1 MPYHKRAGQL
11 HNTLISFLHH
21 YGNRTD
27 VEIVIIEDIK
37 NTKDSKEHNMFKAII
52 DGFPELNIAYGMA
65 GRFEEWNPSRLFNA
79 AAVKAG
85 GEYFVITNPEC
96 FHKTDI
102 LKGLD
107 DEFDRNSN
115 VYVVCACESIR
126 EFRPFIKHF
135 DELGGVHHRWYQHSE
150 HRNVMYHFCNAI
162 SRDNYFKAGGFDE
175 RYALGMGY
183 DDDDF
188 LKAVQKIGV
197 KVVVRDDLHTLHQW
211 HGRTHRPPEY
221 QHLFKKNEALFR
233 RKWGKINA

>member
-27 VEIVIIEDIK
+27 VEVVIMEDVK
-37 NTKDSKEHNMFKAII
+37 NKEDSESHNLMRAVI
-52 DGFPELNIAYGMA
+52 DGFPELNIAYDMA
-65 GRFEEWNPSRLFNA
+65 GRLDEWNPSRLFNA

-107 DEFDRNSN
+107 EEFNKDPN

-126 EFRPFIKHF
+126 EFRQFIKRF
-135 DELGGVHHRWYQHSE
+135 DELGGAHHRWYQHSE

-162 SRDNYFKAGGFDE
+162 SRDNYFKTGGFDE

-183 DDDDF
+183 DDNDF
-188 LKAVQKIGV
+188 LKSVLSSGI
-197 KVVVRDDLHTLHQW
+197 KVILRDDLHTVHQW
-211 HGRTHRPPEY
+211 HGRTPRPKEY
-221 QHLFKKNEALFR
+221 LHLYKKNETLFR
-233 RKWGKINA
+233 QKWGN